1 VKEVFKGI
9 CLGVDFREGG
19 GGHSVLH
26 EMCNNL
32 NRYEVPYFVGTMHI
46 GDYVFF
52 TQRGTG
58 SDYLLCPILV
68 ERKSIEDIA
77 LSIHDGRWRNQKQRM
92 YVGQYVFGYENCKI
106 AFIIEGKEEA
116 QQVTHGYI
124 GHRMYG
130 VSIEKVKAEIENLKS
145 EGFEVIM
152 TPSRADTMREL
163 GAWTKRVAEE
173 MRAGIFTA
181 EYTYSQF
188 RNEVKKI
195 PQGTDF
201 SRLAKYA
208 VARKAEPPVAACTL
222 KRVHAEMDSD
232 SDSDSNIEVLQTW
245 TPSTASKKPAARS
258 SSDARSPLTD
268 SKRPAMAASPH
279 QKVTAKNEND
289 SDPYKDSTT
298 EQLKKKCVEC
308 GLSKSGT
315 VGKIRA
321 RLNGPHP
328 PNVWVRRK
336 QAKQYV
342 PARYNVTATA
352 LLVALYLHEKNA
364 DKDDPGMTKEE
375 LYIKAEEL
383 VISKNPFSG
392 GTTQTGPYLYD
403 GWSSMAPLLKGD
415 PALVILYR
423 RRYKLTRSSEL
434 AGYTFAEAM
443 HKWCHQHNSCP
454 CGATDF

>member
-1 VKEVFKGI
+1 LIPAVDGLLKPQCPARLTRAKDQHDNAAAHYTTPTTRSAEFLQIAKLEVCLPELGDTDEKLGRIKRHQQRGQTLFELTFLGLKSAQMVRSRDFPASPGHYRCSKIQRTSQVKEIFKGI

-19 GGHSVLH
+19 GGHLVLH

-68 ERKSIEDIA
+68 ERKLIEDIA

-92 YVGQYVFGYENCKI
+92 YVGQYVFGYKNCKI

-145 EGFEVIM
+145 DGFEVIM
-152 TPSRADTMREL
+152 MPSRADTMREL
-163 GAWTKRVAEE
+163 GTWTKRVAEK

-181 EYTYSQF
+181 QYTYSQF

-208 VARKAEPPVAACTL
+208 EARKAELPMAASAL

-232 SDSDSNIEVLQTW
+232 SDIEVLQTW
-245 TPSTASKKPAARS
+245 TPSTASKKPAALS
-258 SSDARSPLTD
+258 SSDARSPLMD
-268 SKRPAMAASPH
+268 SKKPAMAVSPH
-279 QKVTAKNEND
+279 
-289 SDPYKDSTT
+289 
-298 EQLKKKCVEC
+298 
-308 GLSKSGT
+308 
-315 VGKIRA
+315 
-321 RLNGPHP
+321 
-328 PNVWVRRK
+328 
-336 QAKQYV
+336 
-342 PARYNVTATA
+342 
-352 LLVALYLHEKNA
+352 
-364 DKDDPGMTKEE
+364 
-375 LYIKAEEL
+375 
-383 VISKNPFSG
+383 
-392 GTTQTGPYLYD
+392 
-403 GWSSMAPLLKGD
+403 
-415 PALVILYR
+415 
-423 RRYKLTRSSEL
+423 
-434 AGYTFAEAM
+434 
-443 HKWCHQHNSCP
+443 
-454 CGATDF
+454 